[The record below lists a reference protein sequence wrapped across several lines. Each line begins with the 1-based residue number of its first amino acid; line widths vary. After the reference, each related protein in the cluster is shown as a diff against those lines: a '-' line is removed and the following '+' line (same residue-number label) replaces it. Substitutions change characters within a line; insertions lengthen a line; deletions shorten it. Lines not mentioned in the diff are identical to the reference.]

1 MIPVTELFVRM
12 LSVNF
17 NSIHTVVWAVGL
29 HNCVTFSD
37 TFKLE
42 IFLKTVIIRVS
53 ALANDLGISTFLS
66 GPYRCA

>member
-37 TFKLE
+37 TFKLG
-42 IFLKTVIIRVS
+42 IFLKTVHRIIRVS
-53 ALANDLGISTFLS
+53 ALAKSS
-66 GPYRCA
+66 GA